1 MKKLLEGKVALIT
14 GVANDYS
21 IAWGIAKALHEHGA
35 ELAFTY
41 QNERLKDKMY
51 DLVKQFKPKLIAEL
65 DVTKDEDIARIGKQ
79 VMDTYGKLDI
89 LVHSLAFTPKEDLH
103 GEFHK
108 TSRQGF
114 AVSNDISSYSLISLS
129 NAMLPAFE
137 VAGGGSIMYMTYI
150 GGEYAISTYRLAG
163 ISKAAL
169 EAAGKYLAQSLG
181 SKNIR
186 VNGISAG
193 PIKTLAA
200 RGIKNFSDLQKKAED
215 FTALKGE
222 LTPEDV
228 SGTAVYL
235 ASDLSKAVTGEVIHV
250 DKGFHCIRG

>member
-41 QNERLKDKMY
+41 QNEKLKERMF
-51 DLVKQFKPKLIAEL
+51 DLVKHFHPKVVVEM
-65 DVTKDEDIARIGKQ
+65 DVTKDEDIANVADKIMER
-79 VMDTYGKLDI
+79 YGKLDI
-89 LVHSLAFTPKEDLH
+89 MLHSLAFTPKDDLH

-108 TSRQGF
+108 TSRNGF
-114 AVSNDISSYSLISLS
+114 AVSNDISSYSLIALS
-129 NAMLPAFE
+129 NALLPAFE
-137 VAGGGSIMYMTYI
+137 AANGGSIIYLTYI
-150 GGEYAISTYRLAG
+150 GAECAISTYRLAG

-169 EAAGKYLAQSLG
+169 EASGKYLAQSLG
-181 SKNIR
+181 PKHIR

-193 PIKTLAA
+193 PIKTMAA
-200 RGIKNFSDLQKKAED
+200 RGIQDFSELQKKAKE
-215 FTALKGE
+215 FMALKGH

-228 SGTAVYL
+228 AGTAVYL
-235 ASDLSKAVTGEVIHV
+235 ASNLSSCVTGEVIHA
-250 DKGFHCIRG
+250 DNGFHFIRG

>member
-1 MKKLLEGKVALIT
+1 MGKLLQGKIALIT

-21 IAWGIAKALHEHGA
+21 IAWGIAKALHAQGA

-41 QNERLKDKMY
+41 QNEKLKERML
-51 DLVKQFKPKLIAEL
+51 DLVKEFKPKFLVEM
-65 DVTKDEDIARIGKQ
+65 DVTKDADIANVGKQ
-79 VMDTYGKLDI
+79 IMDTYGKLDI
-89 LVHSLAFTPKEDLH
+89 LVHSLAFTPKDDLH

-108 TSRQGF
+108 TSRNGF
-114 AVSNDISSYSLISLS
+114 AVSNDISSYSLIALS
-129 NAMLPAFE
+129 NAMIPAFE
-137 VAGGGSIMYMTYI
+137 VAGGGSVIYMTYI
-150 GGEYAISTYRLAG
+150 GAEYAISTYRLAG

-169 EAAGKYLAQSLG
+169 ETSGKYLAQSLG

-193 PIKTLAA
+193 PIKTMAA
-200 RGIKNFSDLQKKAED
+200 RGIQNFSDLQKKAED
-215 FTALKGE
+215 FMALKNT

-235 ASDLSKAVTGEVIHV
+235 ASDLSKSVTGEVIHV
-250 DKGFHCIRG
+250 DNGFHCIRG